1 MNRCKRLHVILKLQ
15 NKVKI
20 SCKIGQ
26 IKAGTAAQL
35 NVSQPPVM
43 STRPEDKEKGIADP
57 QRKGETRV

>member
-1 MNRCKRLHVILKLQ
+1 MILKLQ